1 MAAEFHVFCSNKRS
15 RTQQPSSRCL
25 AKKLRAAAAD
35 AAAGPAEQPV
45 SADDRPGFRMCSD
58 EDHKTYTFQHIPA
71 IFRQTTEGEHV
82 LRSPKNDQ
90 KTTG

>member
-58 EDHKTYTFQHIPA
+58 EDH
-71 IFRQTTEGEHV
+71 
-82 LRSPKNDQ
+82 
-90 KTTG
+90 